1 MVYKNFDDEVGKR
14 KIFLNNRNCEDYSI
28 NEGIKIKMED
38 WRSENKYN
46 NMHNDK
52 YKHDRDILNKYSYQ
66 IDNVKKKDER
76 EYGNYKMNDY
86 DRRGT
91 NLYGVTKDY
100 DDNMEIYRERCE
112 TKMNET
118 YTKPTDEYIE
128 GSKRRISQRDI
139 KELLNKYNKKDEYY
153 HENKYITNDK
163 RHTYHNFNRKY
174 DSLNQTN
181 NSMLDSENKRRNN
194 YSHDD
199 LTRDKIRYHSKNSRH
214 YNLDKSQNSVN
225 MNYINNN
232 DINNLKI
239 FNRKEKDKGRY
250 NRINENVEYC
260 KKNFNNI
267 NLHNEVSST
276 FDSDEYEKYNI
287 RNHERKL
294 SPKKKNQYINY
305 HNNDNNIFE
314 NSISPLRR
322 YASLNKSMGY
332 KNSFNDNLN
341 TPCYNKE
348 YENNKRKTELKDYEH
363 NKLNDTYERDK
374 KKSLYDTFFNITEK
388 LESIKKG
395 KEQNGSLQKNE
406 DKEIFQEEEK
416 NEYYS
421 NENNNNTI
429 KKKCNLLYH
438 KNDILHDMPNYENM
452 HNSYIYNN
460 RDSFRNKED
469 KEQNDNNY
477 QEEAPFDFF
486 IKKYPSMSKKNNIKR
501 NDINVENIY
510 KGVTCFDDILKY
522 NSEDSIT
529 CEDDKHILKNL
540 NNNINNNINKNISSH
555 INSNINKNINS
566 NINKKDTNENYQE
579 KIQEN
584 LPMDEEFTNIKKPN
598 ANLDD
603 TSLSSNNLK
612 STQLHMSAISHG
624 SNDYSTLYDYT
635 NYSKHPTKESYS
647 DENLYNV
654 SKYEQY
660 MLDKKLNKSSM
671 EEKKKKQYEYNLFQ
685 SMPTRNCRNEISY
698 NNNNNMNDYY
708 KINKTYNIYDMDNMN
723 EYHNFYKDKHLRNK
737 NELVDL
743 SKLKYDIDRD
753 IFLQQHNEVL
763 QSNIFKNKDMDE
775 NINSDNNNNNNIK
788 LSTSRFGKI
797 NKSNDNYIM
806 NDTNLF
812 SDNQR
817 YFTNNNPYVNNYY
830 YKNNNHNGDDKNL
843 HMMNKL
849 KYFDQE
855 HFINEVNPKYFNSNI
870 NKINHYNY
878 NGKNNNKNNINQYEN
893 ENDNINIYNKKYN
906 SLPYEEDEKYTSNIT
921 NMVENDSDYIIKNIG
936 KKYILNEDSDQLNK
950 LLELR
955 KNNKKKKMRIQN
967 NQKYSYQDHFY
978 FDDEVNDKYISK
990 TLNENDMNTS
1000 YNSFNSTYNKRNNMS
1015 DNCNDNIFNFLKKNR
1030 SYTRPMNID
1039 DFNMDDEDQTEQD
1052 KYNDD
1057 DYDDDDNI
1065 KKKFKS
1071 KKNADLTYNEI
1082 FFLIFIYFI
1091 KIICMFGKY
1100 VIQVILFISFFIY
1113 IYFKKKPYKSIC
1125 TTVLVS
1131 FPVLLFCLSFI
1142 ILSYRSF
1149 NTEYFDKDI

>member
-1 MVYKNFDDEVGKR
+1 
-14 KIFLNNRNCEDYSI
+14 
-28 NEGIKIKMED
+28 
-38 WRSENKYN
+38 
-46 NMHNDK
+46 
-52 YKHDRDILNKYSYQ
+52 
-66 IDNVKKKDER
+66 
-76 EYGNYKMNDY
+76 MNDY

-287 RNHERKL
+287 RESWKGNYHQ
-294 SPKKKNQYINY
+294 KKKNQYINY

-314 NSISPLRR
+314 NSISLLRR
-322 YASLNKSMGY
+322 YASGGRALFFPGRGEK
-332 KNSFNDNLN
+332 
-341 TPCYNKE
+341 PP
-348 YENNKRKTELKDYEH
+348 
-363 NKLNDTYERDK
+363 
-374 KKSLYDTFFNITEK
+374 LY
-388 LESIKKG
+388 
-395 KEQNGSLQKNE
+395 
-406 DKEIFQEEEK
+406 
-416 NEYYS
+416 
-421 NENNNNTI
+421 I
-429 KKKCNLLYH
+429 KKK
-438 KNDILHDMPNYENM
+438 K
-452 HNSYIYNN
+452 
-460 RDSFRNKED
+460 
-469 KEQNDNNY
+469 
-477 QEEAPFDFF
+477 
-486 IKKYPSMSKKNNIKR
+486 MSKKNNIKR

-624 SNDYSTLYDYT
+624 SNDYST
-635 NYSKHPTKESYS
+635 
-647 DENLYNV
+647 
-654 SKYEQY
+654 
-660 MLDKKLNKSSM
+660 
-671 EEKKKKQYEYNLFQ
+671 
-685 SMPTRNCRNEISY
+685 
-698 NNNNNMNDYY
+698 
-708 KINKTYNIYDMDNMN
+708 
-723 EYHNFYKDKHLRNK
+723 
-737 NELVDL
+737 
-743 SKLKYDIDRD
+743 
-753 IFLQQHNEVL
+753 
-763 QSNIFKNKDMDE
+763 
-775 NINSDNNNNNNIK
+775 
-788 LSTSRFGKI
+788 
-797 NKSNDNYIM
+797 
-806 NDTNLF
+806 
-812 SDNQR
+812 
-817 YFTNNNPYVNNYY
+817 
-830 YKNNNHNGDDKNL
+830 
-843 HMMNKL
+843 
-849 KYFDQE
+849 
-855 HFINEVNPKYFNSNI
+855 
-870 NKINHYNY
+870 
-878 NGKNNNKNNINQYEN
+878 
-893 ENDNINIYNKKYN
+893 
-906 SLPYEEDEKYTSNIT
+906 
-921 NMVENDSDYIIKNIG
+921 
-936 KKYILNEDSDQLNK
+936 
-950 LLELR
+950 
-955 KNNKKKKMRIQN
+955 
-967 NQKYSYQDHFY
+967 
-978 FDDEVNDKYISK
+978 
-990 TLNENDMNTS
+990 
-1000 YNSFNSTYNKRNNMS
+1000 FNSTYNKRNNMS